1 MKRVWMIAAVCLLLA
16 LLCACGAP
24 AEPAAQEDAAA
35 PESPA
40 EPEVPA
46 QSETPAEPEPP
57 AEPEEVEAPSE
68 PEEPA
73 EPNAPEVSEA
83 PEGPT
88 AQDALAFVD
97 QDVSA
102 MVAAIGEPISTSYE
116 ASCMGD
122 GDDGIWEYDGF
133 IVFTYREKDGS
144 AETVID
150 AE

>member
-1 MKRVWMIAAVCLLLA
+1 MKRIWMIAAVCLLLA

-24 AEPAAQEDAAA
+24 AEPDAQQEAAA
-35 PESPA
+35 PATAEPEAPA

-46 QSETPAEPEPP
+46 EPETP

-122 GDDGIWEYDGF
+122 GDDGIWQYDGF

>member
-1 MKRVWMIAAVCLLLA
+1 MKRIWMIAAVCLLLA

-24 AEPAAQEDAAA
+24 AEPAAQEEAAA
-35 PESPA
+35 PEAPA
-40 EPEVPA
+40 EPEVPD
-46 QSETPAEPEPP
+46 EPETP

-73 EPNAPEVSEA
+73 EPNAPEVSES
-83 PEGPT
+83 PESPT

-97 QDVSA
+97 QDVNA

-122 GDDGIWEYDGF
+122 GDDGIWQYDGF

>member
-24 AEPAAQEDAAA
+24 EETAA
-35 PESPA
+35 PANA
-40 EPEVPA
+40 EPETKEEPKA
-46 QSETPAEPEPP
+46 AAE
-57 AEPEEVEAPSE
+57 AEAPTE
-68 PEEPA
+68 P
-73 EPNAPEVSEA
+73 EA
-83 PEGPT
+83 PEGPM
-88 AQDALAFVD
+88 AADALAFVD

-102 MVAAIGEPISTSYE
+102 MIAAIGEPVSASYE

-122 GDDGIWEYDGF
+122 GDDGILEYDGF

>member
-24 AEPAAQEDAAA
+24 EETAA
-35 PESPA
+35 PANA
-40 EPEVPA
+40 EPEVLDEPETPVEV
-46 QSETPAEPEPP
+46 ETPAGPETKEEPKAAAEAEAP
-57 AEPEEVEAPSE
+57 AEP
-68 PEEPA
+68 
-73 EPNAPEVSEA
+73 EA

-88 AQDALAFVD
+88 ATDALAFVD
-97 QDVSA
+97 QDMSA
-102 MVAAIGEPISTSYE
+102 MIAAIGEPVSASYE

-122 GDDGIWEYDGF
+122 GDDGILEYDGF

>member
-24 AEPAAQEDAAA
+24 AEPAAQEEAAA
-35 PESPA
+35 PEAPA

-46 QSETPAEPEPP
+46 ELETPA
-57 AEPEEVEAPSE
+57 E

-83 PEGPT
+83 PESPT
-88 AQDALAFVD
+88 VQDALAFVD

-102 MVAAIGEPISTSYE
+102 MIATIGEPISTSYE

-122 GDDGIWEYDGF
+122 GDDGIWQYDGF